1 MANAHK
7 NAGWAHNP
15 KPPSGIPAR
24 GAGRG
29 GAKKGLPKQ
38 PKFTS
43 DTQPTPEAK
52 SDGRE
57 AAKTAREAAKAHAED
72 MLQILVDIAKD
83 RTAPHHARSDAA
95 EKVISRAE
103 GKPAQSI
110 GGDPHGVPLK
120 TVVVWEDDGT

>member
-1 MANAHK
+1 MTWK
-7 NAGWAHNP
+7 NQ

-29 GAKKGLPKQ
+29 GPAKGGRAEITK
-38 PKFTS
+38 
-43 DTQPTPEAK
+43 DTQPSGEAK
-52 SDGRE
+52 SIGRD
-57 AAKTAREAAKAHAED
+57 AAKTARELAKDHAEA

-83 RTAPHHARSDAA
+83 PTAPHHSRSDAA

-103 GKPAQSI
+103 GRPAQAI

-120 TVVVWEDDGT
+120 TVVVWEDDE